1 MNVLIVDDQA
11 DNRYLLTTL
20 FTKSGHRVAEAPNG
34 KIALEILAEGGW
46 DLVITDIFMPVM
58 DGYQLCREIRSSER
72 LKHLPLIFY
81 TATYVDDKDEEFALK
96 LGADRFFRK
105 PLDLRIFMESVREL
119 MEEIAKNPGRARPT
133 IQADEKEI
141 LKLYSER
148 LVNKLEKKMLSLEQ
162 EVAERKR
169 TEEALRVSL
178 QEKEALLQEVHHRV
192 KNNMQVISSLFNL
205 QAKHTA
211 NEECRQILVEG
222 QMRIRTMSLV
232 HEQLYRSFDLSKI
245 DLCGY
250 VQSLATHLLS
260 VYLRDSTRVRMQT
273 DFEELFLDVNS
284 AIPCGLILN
293 ELISNAFKHAFPG
306 GRPGLVRIGLRR
318 KPDDTV
324 EIRVADDG
332 VGLPEG
338 VDFRQGE
345 TLGLQ
350 IIHLLAEQLDGALD
364 VDRTKGT
371 AVTLT
376 FRESKYKRRV

>member
-1 MNVLIVDDQA
+1 
-11 DNRYLLTTL
+11 
-20 FTKSGHRVAEAPNG
+20 
-34 KIALEILAEGGW
+34 
-46 DLVITDIFMPVM
+46 
-58 DGYQLCREIRSSER
+58 
-72 LKHLPLIFY
+72 
-81 TATYVDDKDEEFALK
+81 
-96 LGADRFFRK
+96 
-105 PLDLRIFMESVREL
+105 
-119 MEEIAKNPGRARPT
+119 
-133 IQADEKEI
+133 
-141 LKLYSER
+141 
-148 LVNKLEKKMLSLEQ
+148 
-162 EVAERKR
+162 
-169 TEEALRVSL
+169 
-178 QEKEALLQEVHHRV
+178 
-192 KNNMQVISSLFNL
+192 
-205 QAKHTA
+205 
-211 NEECRQILVEG
+211 
-222 QMRIRTMSLV
+222 
-232 HEQLYRSFDLSKI
+232 
-245 DLCGY
+245 
-250 VQSLATHLLS
+250 
-260 VYLRDSTRVRMQT
+260 MQT